1 MTTVASFVHRGAG
14 GKIMAF
20 VHFMRSIA
28 GRLLRII
35 AGGIIIYLA
44 LTRLEEPWSY
54 VLAAVGVVP
63 ILAGLVNFCLLG
75 PLFRADLWGRPKTAP
90 VR

>member
-1 MTTVASFVHRGAG
+1 MG
-14 GKIMAF
+14 F

-35 AGGIIIYLA
+35 AGAIIIYLA
-44 LTRLEEPWSY
+44 LTRVDAPWSY
-54 VLAAVGVVP
+54 VVAVIGVVP
-63 ILAGLVNFCLLG
+63 ILAGLMNFCLLG
-75 PLFRADLWGRPKTAP
+75 PVFSVDLWGRPKAARP